1 MLLLLRKKRGKKP
14 DMRRTYFRSGLLPDR
29 ASSSHGAE
37 NINNSS
43 STTISDHAL
52 FCEWFKNS
60 SLIVECKS
68 HLDNKSANLF
78 STVVK

>member
-1 MLLLLRKKRGKKP
+1 LSSQASRVK
-14 DMRRTYFRSGLLPDR
+14 SGTSDQG
-29 ASSSHGAE
+29 AGNKNYSSL
-37 NINNSS
+37 
-43 STTISDHAL
+43 TTTSDHAL
-52 FCEWFKNS
+52 FCAWFKNS